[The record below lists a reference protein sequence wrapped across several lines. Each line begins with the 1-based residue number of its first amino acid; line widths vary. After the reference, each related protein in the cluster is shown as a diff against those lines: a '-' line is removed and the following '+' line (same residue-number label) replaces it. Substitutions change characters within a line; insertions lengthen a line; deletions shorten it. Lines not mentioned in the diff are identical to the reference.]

1 MLVSAAPISDETALQ
16 KPVRFFCNATY
27 QGYGQTELLPVAIMG
42 PRQWFAAD
50 VPRSQPMRACS
61 LPLPLRRDSNLG

>member
-1 MLVSAAPISDETALQ
+1 M
-16 KPVRFFCNATY
+16 RFFCNAMY
-27 QGYGQTELLPVAIMG
+27 QGYDRTELLPVAIMG

-50 VPRSQPMRACS
+50 VPRSQPMRACG